1 MKSIHPQFITDDQGN
16 KLSVIL
22 SIKEFKTLLEELEE
36 TRRKN
41 IRAKEENKEPTKKEI
56 LADLKESV
64 QEMKLIRAGKLKAK
78 PIQQLLDEL

>member
-22 SIKEFKTLLEELEE
+22 SIKEFKTLLKELEE
-36 TRRKN
+36 
-41 IRAKEENKEPTKKEI
+41 IRSNQEKEPTKKEI
-56 LADLKESV
+56 LADLAESV

>member
-41 IRAKEENKEPTKKEI
+41 IRAKEEREPTKKEI